1 MSFNT
6 GFFIQQAAT
15 GDTNLYKMLFDAV
28 NEYVI
33 CQTNPT
39 FDFSNTDAFSAGIW
53 VQSTNYATTQT
64 LFSRRVPATT
74 RGYVFFF
81 LGGNLYLYLAT
92 SVGNYI
98 YLRTNGVTFTNN
110 VQYLVGFTKS
120 TSSSVTGVKIYVNG
134 AQVSTVTIQ
143 DNLNGTLASSEPML
157 IAADSISGW
166 YFTGSLNGTL
176 RIFGGE
182 LTAPQMVTE
191 YNGGVPLNTTPLL
204 GILRFGWKA
213 GQDAYFGQQWVFPD
227 ESGNMTNPLP
237 YSINSEFADRQ
248 TI

>member
-166 YFTGSLNGTL
+166 YFNGHL
-176 RIFGGE
+176 GIFRLWDTE
-182 LTAPQMVTE
+182 LSSSEMLAE
-191 YNGGVPLNTTPLL
+191 YNGGTPLNNPTLS
-204 GILRFGWKA
+204 GAQRFGWKA
-213 GQDAYFGQQWVFPD
+213 GQEALFGTQWVFPD
-227 ESGNMTNPLP
+227 ETGNIVNPSA
-237 YSINSEFADRQ
+237 YSINMEYADR
-248 TI
+248 ILIP